1 MDAISFI
8 DSLNPE
14 IYFDCFQFYCC
25 QICFIIPSYLDIGL
39 DGLVDIKINLIITK
53 RSNIKKEIFISK
65 MVSDNDSVRFMCFLR
80 INIEI
85 YHKFVIIYR
94 IFVIKLIINSVH
106 ISKMN
111 HLFQIENIPILIY
124 SCICG
129 RVLENINHKKSNT

>member
-39 DGLVDIKINLIITK
+39 DGLVDIEINIIITK
-53 RSNIKKEIFISK
+53 GVKYQKILNFTSK
-65 MVSDNDSVRFMCFLR
+65 VVSDYDSVRFMCFLR
-80 INIEI
+80 INIEK
-85 YHKFVIIYR
+85 YHKSIIIYR

-111 HLFQIENIPILIY
+111 HLFQIKNTQILIY
-124 SCICG
+124 SCIVQFTKITSLSG
-129 RVLENINHKKSNT
+129 